1 LKISGLARGN
11 YARKGGDIVPL
22 PDKIESLKDLEEL
35 EIREDEFEGAIIPLD
50 ESLAKA
56 LIQALE
62 RRGEK
67 KDKERR

>member
-1 LKISGLARGN
+1 M
-11 YARKGGDIVPL
+11 PL

-35 EIREDEFEGAIIPLD
+35 ESREDEFEGAIIPLD